1 MFKQINYVK
10 SKLDN
15 IENYFLKKLM
25 LFRIKKNKNNPKS
38 QKTEIYEDE
47 NFITQWGEGTAWHEL
62 KYLFANLE
70 GKVLDIACGAGQCIK
85 FLNYYKKIEVY
96 GCDFSET
103 LINVAIKN
111 GISKNKLLV
120 CDATDLKYS
129 NNEFEYS
136 YSVGS
141 LEHFTIDQIDLFISE
156 SKRVTKKTTFHH
168 IPISKDKNFG
178 WIELSQAYYLNSE
191 KWWLE
196 KFGKHYQKIFTLES
210 SWKDPLSK
218 GLWIICEK

>member
-1 MFKQINYVK
+1 
-10 SKLDN
+10 
-15 IENYFLKKLM
+15 M

-85 FLNYYKKIEVY
+85 FLNYNKKIEVY

-103 LINVAIKN
+103 LINVAIKK

-156 SKRVTKKTTFHH
+156 SKRVTKNTTFHN
-168 IPISKDKNFG
+168 ILDWSVVNLTF
-178 WIELSQAYYLNSE
+178 
-191 KWWLE
+191 
-196 KFGKHYQKIFTLES
+196 
-210 SWKDPLSK
+210 
-218 GLWIICEK
+218 